1 MTKSRGSE
9 GEASRSRSAA
19 PVRVDAV
26 VVANDSEGELN
37 RRLTLR
43 VAGWGGSRPGQ
54 FVMLSAGPLEPV
66 PRYDPLLPRPM
77 AVYRTTRRGEETDV
91 EILYKVTGRGTRLLA
106 GAEPGDRVRLVG
118 PLGNGF
124 PTPGSGQSLVLVGG
138 GTGIASLLELAEQ
151 ARAQHPVT
159 VILGARDAASL
170 MAVEDFEKLG
180 LDLRIVT
187 EDGSR
192 GDRGL
197 VTDVLEARLAEG
209 EGEFVVHACGPTA
222 MMRRCAEISQRRGIR
237 CLVSLENGMACGF
250 GVCLGC
256 AVPLSEGGYG
266 LVCRQGPVFDSDEL
280 EWGGLP

>member
-1 MTKSRGSE
+1 LTKPRGLE
-9 GEASRSRSAA
+9 DEASRSRDAP
-19 PVRVDAV
+19 PVRVNGV
-26 VVANDSEGELN
+26 VIANDSDGESNL
-37 RRLTLR
+37 RLTLR
-43 VAGWGGSRPGQ
+43 VVGWGGSRPGQ
-54 FVMLSAGPLEPV
+54 FVMLSAGPLDPV

-124 PTPGSGQSLVLVGG
+124 PALGPGQSLVLVGG
-138 GTGIASLLELAEQ
+138 GTGIASLFELAAQ
-151 ARAQHPVT
+151 ARSKHPVT

-197 VTDVLEARLAEG
+197 VTDVLKARLDEG
-209 EGEFVVHACGPTA
+209 DGDFVVHACGPTP
-222 MMRRCAEISQRRGIR
+222 MMRRCAEISQGRGIR

-266 LVCRQGPVFDSDEL
+266 LVCRQGPVFESAEL
-280 EWGGLP
+280 DWGGLP